1 MKALKLTLLVVIP
14 AISLLIINVALAA
27 DVKERLFA
35 EATATRQAADEHD
48 GVTLSP
54 DIYARGAR
62 AYRNAEKK
70 FSEARS
76 LDRVQRDLDK
86 AIKEFRKA
94 EYSAELAQQNLAT
107 MIKARADA
115 EAVQASRYSA
125 KEWSRAESGFR
136 SAVSAHEDGRLS
148 ASKNSATSA
157 TKNYRAAELTSIKT
171 MYLAET
177 GMLIEKA
184 KDTGATKFAPQTYQK
199 AVALLAEAENELTEN
214 RYDIDLPRSLARQAN
229 YEARHAIYLAGY
241 LKNAKRMRR
250 TPEGLVLE
258 WESPLQQIAAAAD
271 MNAEFDNGYEGPVAV
286 MIAYIEDRYSA
297 SHELEQQI
305 VDRDDEILALNQQVD
320 ALQER
325 LGGATRSR
333 ADLQDRLRAQERLR
347 QQVKQIEGTFDRP
360 EAQVFRDSNE
370 IYLRLVGLSFAS
382 GSSNIGQ
389 DNYSV
394 LDKVQDA
401 IQVFPGSKVVIEGH
415 TDSHGSDDSNL
426 ALSEQRAESVRQY
439 LMRQMALND
448 EQVKAVGYGE
458 TRPVANNETYQ
469 GRARNRRIDVRIV
482 PNLNTVADLTA
493 ATFDTGQ

>member
-1 MKALKLTLLVVIP
+1 MKALKLALLVAIP
-14 AISLLIINVALAA
+14 AISLLINSAALAA
-27 DVKERLFA
+27 DVKDRLFA
-35 EATATRQAADEHD
+35 EATAARQAANEHD
-48 GVTLSP
+48 GVKLAP
-54 DIYARGAR
+54 DTYARAAR

-76 LDRVQRDLDK
+76 MDRVQRDLDK
-86 AIKEFRKA
+86 AVKEFRKA
-94 EYSAELAQQNLAT
+94 EFSAELAQQNLAT
-107 MIKARADA
+107 VIKARADA
-115 EAVQASRYSA
+115 ETVQASQYSA
-125 KEWSRAESGFR
+125 KEWSKAESGFR
-136 SAVSAHEDGRLS
+136 SAVSNHEDGRLS
-148 ASKNSATSA
+148 SAKQYAETA

-184 KDTGATKFAPQTYQK
+184 KKNGATKFAPQTWQK
-199 AVALLAEAENELTEN
+199 AVALLAEAETVLTEN
-214 RYDIDLPRSLARQAN
+214 RYDIDKPRSLARQAN
-229 YEARHAIYLAGY
+229 YEARHAIHLTGY
-241 LKNAKRMRR
+241 LKHAKRMRR
-250 TPEGLVLE
+250 TPEDLVLE

-286 MIAYIEDRYSA
+286 IIAYIEDRYAS

-305 VDRDDEILALNQQVD
+305 VDRNDEILVLNREVD
-320 ALQER
+320 TIQGR

-347 QQVKQIEGTFDRP
+347 QQVKQIEGTFKRQ

-389 DNYSV
+389 DNYQM
-394 LDKVQDA
+394 LDKVQEA
-401 IQVFPGSKVVIEGH
+401 IRVFPDSQVVIEGH
-415 TDSHGSDDSNL
+415 TDSYGGDDENMT
-426 ALSEQRAESVRQY
+426 LSEQRAESVQRY
-439 LMRQMALND
+439 LKSQMALRD
-448 EQVKAVGYGE
+448 EYVNAVGYGE
-458 TRPVANNETYQ
+458 TRPVANNETPQ

-482 PNLNTVADLTA
+482 PNLDTVADLTA